1 VNGSVTVREASV
13 EDAEGIARVR
23 VLGWQAAYRGIV
35 PDAFL
40 DEMSVAED
48 VQRMQSRA
56 WDSELRPHFVCE
68 VDGEIVG
75 WTCVFLRSRD
85 EGLGPDV
92 AEVAACY
99 VLPAYWGQGVGYR
112 MMAVAIEAARRRGV
126 ASMILWVLEDN
137 EQARRFYAR
146 QGFVPDGARKMEGHV
161 PDAELAVIRMC
172 RSL

>member
-68 VDGEIVG
+68 VDGEI
-75 WTCVFLRSRD
+75 
-85 EGLGPDV
+85 
-92 AEVAACY
+92 
-99 VLPAYWGQGVGYR
+99 
-112 MMAVAIEAARRRGV
+112 
-126 ASMILWVLEDN
+126 
-137 EQARRFYAR
+137 
-146 QGFVPDGARKMEGHV
+146 
-161 PDAELAVIRMC
+161 
-172 RSL
+172 